1 MADFTL
7 EIVRNIGRSLNTD
20 HNLETFRTDHKL
32 AAVLILVYQGRSEPE
47 IILTRRSA
55 SLPNHA
61 GQISFPGGNVSTKDQ
76 SPVETALREAEEEI
90 ALTRESVE
98 ILGILDT
105 TVVPSGFAVAPVL
118 AIVDELPPLQ
128 PNPGEV
134 DEIFSLPL
142 SLACDLTRYRTDFLV
157 RDGRKRE
164 FYVLDYEHYY
174 IWGATAK
181 MLRTLGQI
189 FKN

>member
-32 AAVLILVYQGRSEPE
+32 AAVLILIYQGRSEPE

-118 AIVDELPPLQ
+118 AVVDEVPPLQ

-142 SLACDLTRYRTDFLV
+142 SLVCDLNRYRTDFLV